1 MRTIERNGDSKL
13 KQKLPTPANRHN
25 GIKADVVVDFV
36 VIIYQ
41 LSYACCQIVEISVNN
56 FYDYSR
62 YTAIS
67 MSLPTESQNET

>member
-13 KQKLPTPANRHN
+13 KQKLPTLANRHN
-25 GIKADVVVDFV
+25 GIKADVVDFV
-36 VIIYQ
+36 VVIYQ
-41 LSYACCQIVEISVNN
+41 LSYACYQIVEISENN

-62 YTAIS
+62 YTAIL